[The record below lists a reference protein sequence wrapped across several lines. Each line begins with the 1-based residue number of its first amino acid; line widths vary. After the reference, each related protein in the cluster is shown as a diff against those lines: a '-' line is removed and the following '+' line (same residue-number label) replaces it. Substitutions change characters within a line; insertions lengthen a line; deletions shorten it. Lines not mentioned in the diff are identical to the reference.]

1 MGEKDKDRE
10 KKRDRGALEPFGS
23 GERGLLRPWTPFG
36 RLLDELWGER
46 LPAAARWSPSVDVA
60 ENDAAYV
67 VTAELP
73 GAKRED
79 VSIELHGD
87 VLSIRG
93 EKRSEREEK
102 NERRHLVERSF
113 GSFER
118 SFTLPAN
125 ADGDRVAATF
135 KDGVLTVTI
144 PKSET
149 QKPRQV
155 DIKPA

>member
-1 MGEKDKDRE
+1 MGSKEQD
-10 KKRDRGALEPFGS
+10 KKRERSAVEPFGF
-23 GERGLLRPWTPFG
+23 GERGLLRPWAPFG
-36 RLLDELWGER
+36 RLLDELWSER
-46 LPAAARWSPSVDVA
+46 LPTAARWSPSVDVS
-60 ENDAAYV
+60 ENDDAYV

-102 NERRHLVERSF
+102 NERRHLVERCF

-144 PKSET
+144 PKSEA

-155 DIKPA
+155 DIKSA

>member
-1 MGEKDKDRE
+1 MGDKDKDKGKE
-10 KKRDRGALEPFGS
+10 KKRAAVEPA
-23 GERGLLRPWTPFG
+23 GERSALRPWSPFG
-36 RLLDELWGER
+36 RLLEELWSDR

-73 GAKRED
+73 GAKKED
-79 VSIELHGD
+79 VSLELHGD
-87 VLSIRG
+87 VLTIRG

-102 NERRHLVERSF
+102 NERRHLVERTF

-118 SFTLPAN
+118 SFTLPQN

-144 PKSET
+144 PKTEAH
-149 QKPRQV
+149 KPRQV
-155 DIKPA
+155 DIKVS